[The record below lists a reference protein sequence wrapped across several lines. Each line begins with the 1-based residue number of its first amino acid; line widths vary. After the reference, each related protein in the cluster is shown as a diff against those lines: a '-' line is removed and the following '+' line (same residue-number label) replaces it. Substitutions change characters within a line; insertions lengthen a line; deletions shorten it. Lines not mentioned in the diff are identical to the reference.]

1 VNDDDDETT
10 SENFFDAIDEKS
22 EGDEQGQ
29 EAVDSNE
36 STPSL

>member
-1 VNDDDDETT
+1 MNDDDVETT

-22 EGDEQGQ
+22 EDYEQGQ